1 MFHALHAFSR
11 HPALF
16 PLANALI
23 PSMSQTPTRYAKNAA
38 VSAVNAPGPMYLAP
52 SALCPKKRLSI
63 TPQPISVH
71 PHVLPVSQMTSL
83 VNSARGT
90 MSAFPVIARSA
101 DRIDRPSSVC
111 GLAKLLA
118 SCATGM
124 DMKSSVAVQPL
135 SAPHADATAGGSL
148 PR

>member
-52 SALCPKKRLSI
+52 SALGQLHVERVQHLERSIDLGHGQGLQLS
-63 TPQPISVH
+63 
-71 PHVLPVSQMTSL
+71 SL
-83 VNSARGT
+83 VSR
-90 MSAFPVIARSA
+90 
-101 DRIDRPSSVC
+101 
-111 GLAKLLA
+111 
-118 SCATGM
+118 
-124 DMKSSVAVQPL
+124 
-135 SAPHADATAGGSL
+135 
-148 PR
+148 